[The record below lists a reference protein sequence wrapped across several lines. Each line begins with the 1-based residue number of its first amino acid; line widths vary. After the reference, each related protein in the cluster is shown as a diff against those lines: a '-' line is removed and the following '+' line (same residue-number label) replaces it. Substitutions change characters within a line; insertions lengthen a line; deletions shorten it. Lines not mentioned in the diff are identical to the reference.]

1 MTDQPKLIRPRSPR
15 FPSHSLDEALVYAK
29 KIYDGVHKSTVDSET
44 ALRIMG
50 FSGRN
55 GASASAL
62 GSLRQFA
69 LIEGM
74 GERTRVS
81 DLAISIFAPIDNAE
95 RVGALRESAFRPKA
109 FAAISERFAN
119 KIPALDEPI
128 KAFLV
133 REQGFG
139 PAGAKQCIESLRA
152 TISFLEGEAESLTEA
167 KPETHGDET
176 AASDQTVIDSLA
188 AVPLA
193 VSESKITLSYP
204 QNENVTHAR
213 FPLAKE
219 CYAELTVFGA
229 ATPKAFERLKAQ
241 IDLLIS
247 AMSED

>member
-81 DLAISIFAPIDNAE
+81 DLAISIFEPIDNAE

-109 FAAISERFAN
+109 FAAVSERFAN
-119 KIPALDEPI
+119 KVPALDEPI

-152 TISFLEGEAESLTEA
+152 TLSFLESEDESLSEP
-167 KPETHGDET
+167 KPETQGDDI
-176 AASDQTVIDSLA
+176 AASDKQVIDSPPTGDA
-188 AVPLA
+188 HAR
-193 VSESKITLSYP
+193 ESKLSISYP

-241 IDLLIS
+241 IELLIS